1 MERISKQGYYHVDTA
16 PAQHFS
22 IRGVVLI
29 KSSPIVTWTTSGF
42 LCIGYTWII
51 YFHLLCRVRV
61 LASQLPHTEV
71 KLTLLPRNHRQ
82 KKTSALQHFINPPLN
97 WSNGRWIDVVKFPC
111 SSVKVWSSKYQS
123 LVFTENQF
131 ACRMLRRVLGS
142 RGQQRPALGR
152 PRPWLF
158 LFTSNNLTRFSLPR
172 LRPVL
177 TPWNCVWSR
186 QFSKHSPG
194 NWVKIQHESIAVSSY
209 KVSRA
214 GTGVQA
220 R

>member
-82 KKTSALQHFINPPLN
+82 KKISALQHFINPPLN

-131 ACRMLRRVLGS
+131 ACRMLRRLLG
-142 RGQQRPALGR
+142 RGQQRPAEA
-152 PRPWLF
+152 
-158 LFTSNNLTRFSLPR
+158 STRQTATMIVP
-172 LRPVL
+172 
-177 TPWNCVWSR
+177 
-186 QFSKHSPG
+186 
-194 NWVKIQHESIAVSSY
+194 IY
-209 KVSRA
+209 
-214 GTGVQA
+214 
-220 R
+220 